1 MRTSLGSLLLLAAL
15 ALQPACSSTSSSAA
29 DVTGSWTG
37 TYADT
42 KSGVTGPL
50 AASFSEQNGSLGG
63 TLTIS
68 SGWLCSVASEGNVSG
83 NVDGTQVQA
92 SATFGDSRGP
102 FVHGERQRQHDQ
114 RHLSDHEW
122 RLRWRDRFVL
132 LVALSTA
139 PSR

>member
-15 ALQPACSSTSSSAA
+15 ALHAACSGTSSSAA
-29 DVTGSWTG
+29 DVTGSWSG

-50 AASFSEQNGSLGG
+50 AASFSEQNGSLSG

-68 SGWLCSVASEGNVSG
+68 SGWLCASTPQGNVSG

-92 SATFGDSRGP
+92 SATFG
-102 FVHGERQRQHDQ
+102 V
-114 RHLSDHEW
+114 
-122 RLRWRDRFVL
+122 VA
-132 LVALSTA
+132 ALSFTGNVTGNTIGGTYQITSGVCA
-139 PSR
+139 GGTGSFSLSH